1 MGNNKISYTER
12 DFVGLRT
19 DLLTYVKEQYPD
31 LIKNANDASIF
42 SVLLDLNAAI
52 GDNLNYHID
61 RSLQETV
68 LQYAQQ
74 RGSLYNIAKT
84 YGLKIPGNRPSV
96 AVVDISI
103 TVPTLGDKEDTRY
116 LGLLRRNSQFK
127 GGGQVFELVNDVDF
141 STPFDSKGHPNRTKV
156 PTFDS
161 NGNVLNYTITKR
173 EVVVN
178 GVTKIFKKV
187 ITSSD
192 VRPFMKIF
200 LPEKNILGVTA
211 VIQKDG
217 TNIQALPKGT
227 EFITST
233 NKWYEVSA
241 LAQDKVFIQ
250 DFNKISD
257 NPGIKIGKWVNTDQR
272 FTTEYTPQGFF
283 HLTLGG
289 GSVSAEESLDDL
301 ASTGYKLDLQQYMN
315 NFSLGKAPKSNS
327 TLFIQYRVGGGKA
340 TNVGPNS
347 ITTVGTIDFNV
358 NGPIT
363 NVNTMVSSSLMIN
376 NVTSAIGGANQP
388 TTEEIRNYISY
399 NFSAQERA
407 VTINDYVSRIQTM
420 PSIFGAPAKVGVM
433 EVENKVVVNLL
444 SYSEDGSLTSNVSST
459 MMNNIAEYLSDYRML
474 NDYINVTTAEIIDLS
489 IEVDLIVDPG
499 FNQSEIVTNV
509 ISKVSEFFSP
519 DNREMGQDIFTG
531 ILSKDITSENGV
543 INISDLRVFNNVG
556 GRYSQNQ
563 VSQAYSNTS
572 TKQIGLIDGT
582 IFSQP
587 NQSFQVKFENKDI
600 VIRLKS
606 MGQPSVT

>member
-141 STPFDSKGHPNRTKV
+141 STPFDSKGFPNRTKI

-161 NGNVLNYTITKR
+161 NGNVINYTITKR

-187 ITSSD
+187 ITASD
-192 VRPFMKIF
+192 VRPFIKIF
-200 LPEKNILGVTA
+200 LPEKNVLGVTA
-211 VIQKDG
+211 VMQKDG
-217 TNIQALPKGT
+217 TNIQTLPKGT
-227 EFITST
+227 DFITST

-257 NPGIKIGKWVNTDQR
+257 NPGIKVGKWVNTDQR

-283 HLTLGG
+283 HLTMGG
-289 GSVSAEESLDDL
+289 GSVSAEDSLDDL

-315 NFSLGKAPKSNS
+315 NFSLGKAPKANS
-327 TLFIQYRVGGGKA
+327 TIFVQYRVGGGKA

-358 NGPIT
+358 NGPIS
-363 NVNTMVSSSLMIN
+363 NVNSMVSNSLMIN
-376 NVTSAIGGANQP
+376 NITSAIGGANQP

-433 EVENKVVVNLL
+433 EIENKVIVNLL
-444 SYSEDGSLTSNVSST
+444 SYSEDGTLTSNVSST

-474 NDYINVTTAEIIDLS
+474 NDYISVTTAEIIDLA

-509 ISKVSEFFSP
+509 ISKVSDFFSP

-531 ILSKDITSENGV
+531 ILSKDITAENGV
-543 INISDLRVFNNVG
+543 INISDLRVFNKVG
-556 GRYSQNQ
+556 DRYSQNQ
-563 VSQAYSNTS
+563 VSQAYSDPS

-587 NQSFQVKFENKDI
+587 NQSFQVKFDNKDI
-600 VIRLKS
+600 VIRLKA

>member
-19 DLLTYVKEQYPD
+19 DLLNYVKEQYPD

-141 STPFDSKGHPNRTKV
+141 STPFDTKGFPNRTKI

-187 ITSSD
+187 ITPSD
-192 VRPFMKIF
+192 VRPFIKIF

-211 VIQKDG
+211 VMQKDG
-217 TNIQALPKGT
+217 TNIQSLPKGT
-227 EFITST
+227 DFITST

-257 NPGIKIGKWVNTDQR
+257 NPGIKVGKWINTDQR

-283 HLTLGG
+283 HLTMGG
-289 GSVSAEESLDDL
+289 GSVSAEDSLDDL

-315 NFSLGKAPKSNS
+315 NFSLGKAPKSN
-327 TLFIQYRVGGGKA
+327 TTIFIQYRVGGGKA

-358 NGPIT
+358 NGPIS

-420 PSIFGAPAKVGVM
+420 PSLFGAPAKVGVM
-433 EVENKVVVNLL
+433 EIENKVIVNLL
-444 SYSEDGSLTSNVSST
+444 SYNEDGSLTSNVSST

-509 ISKVSEFFSP
+509 ISKVSDFFSP
-519 DNREMGQDIFTG
+519 DNRG
-531 ILSKDITSENGV
+531 NGTRH
-543 INISDLRVFNNVG
+543 IYRNI
-556 GRYSQNQ
+556 
-563 VSQAYSNTS
+563 
-572 TKQIGLIDGT
+572 K
-582 IFSQP
+582 
-587 NQSFQVKFENKDI
+587 
-600 VIRLKS
+600 
-606 MGQPSVT
+606 

>member
-1 MGNNKISYTER
+1 VI
-12 DFVGLRT
+12 
-19 DLLTYVKEQYPD
+19 
-31 LIKNANDASIF
+31 
-42 SVLLDLNAAI
+42 
-52 GDNLNYHID
+52 
-61 RSLQETV
+61 
-68 LQYAQQ
+68 
-74 RGSLYNIAKT
+74 
-84 YGLKIPGNRPSV
+84 
-96 AVVDISI
+96 
-103 TVPTLGDKEDTRY
+103 
-116 LGLLRRNSQFK
+116 
-127 GGGQVFELVNDVDF
+127 
-141 STPFDSKGHPNRTKV
+141 
-156 PTFDS
+156 
-161 NGNVLNYTITKR
+161 NYTITKR

-187 ITSSD
+187 ITASD
-192 VRPFMKIF
+192 VRPFIKIF
-200 LPEKNILGVTA
+200 LPEKNVLGVTA
-211 VIQKDG
+211 VMQKDG
-217 TNIQALPKGT
+217 TNIQTLPKGT
-227 EFITST
+227 DFITST

-257 NPGIKIGKWVNTDQR
+257 NPGIKVGKWVNTDQR

-283 HLTLGG
+283 HLTMGG
-289 GSVSAEESLDDL
+289 GSVSAEDSLDDL

-315 NFSLGKAPKSNS
+315 NFSLGKAPKANS
-327 TLFIQYRVGGGKA
+327 TIFVQYRVGGGKA

-358 NGPIT
+358 NGPIS
-363 NVNTMVSSSLMIN
+363 NVNSMVSNSLMIN
-376 NVTSAIGGANQP
+376 NITSAIGGANQP

-433 EVENKVVVNLL
+433 EIENKVIVNLL
-444 SYSEDGSLTSNVSST
+444 SYSEDGTLTSNVSST

-474 NDYINVTTAEIIDLS
+474 NDYISVTTAEIIDLA

-509 ISKVSEFFSP
+509 ISKVSDFFSP

-531 ILSKDITSENGV
+531 ILSKDITAENGV
-543 INISDLRVFNNVG
+543 INISDLRVFNKVG
-556 GRYSQNQ
+556 DRYSQNQ
-563 VSQAYSNTS
+563 VSQAYSDPS

-587 NQSFQVKFENKDI
+587 NQSFQVKFDNKDI
-600 VIRLKS
+600 VIRLKA

>member
-1 MGNNKISYTER
+1 MIQK
-12 DFVGLRT
+12 DF
-19 DLLTYVKEQYPD
+19 
-31 LIKNANDASIF
+31 
-42 SVLLDLNAAI
+42 
-52 GDNLNYHID
+52 
-61 RSLQETV
+61 
-68 LQYAQQ
+68 
-74 RGSLYNIAKT
+74 
-84 YGLKIPGNRPSV
+84 
-96 AVVDISI
+96 
-103 TVPTLGDKEDTRY
+103 
-116 LGLLRRNSQFK
+116 
-127 GGGQVFELVNDVDF
+127 
-141 STPFDSKGHPNRTKV
+141 PNRTKI

-187 ITSSD
+187 ITPSD
-192 VRPFMKIF
+192 VRPFIKIF

-211 VIQKDG
+211 VMQKDG
-217 TNIQALPKGT
+217 TNIQSLPKGT
-227 EFITST
+227 DFITST

-257 NPGIKIGKWVNTDQR
+257 NPGIKVGKWINTDQR

-283 HLTLGG
+283 HLTMGG
-289 GSVSAEESLDDL
+289 GSVSAEDSLDDL

-315 NFSLGKAPKSNS
+315 NFSLGKAPKSN
-327 TLFIQYRVGGGKA
+327 TTIFIQYRVGGGKA

-363 NVNTMVSSSLMIN
+363 NVNTMVSNSLMIN

-420 PSIFGAPAKVGVM
+420 PSLFGAPAKVGVM
-433 EVENKVVVNLL
+433 EIENKVIVNLL
-444 SYSEDGSLTSNVSST
+444 SYNEDGSLTSNVSST

-509 ISKVSEFFSP
+509 ISKVSDFFSP

-543 INISDLRVFNNVG
+543 INISDLRVFNKVG
-556 GRYSQNQ
+556 DRYSQNQ
-563 VSQAYSNTS
+563 VSQAYSDPS

-587 NQSFQVKFENKDI
+587 NQSFQIKFDNKDI
-600 VIRLKS
+600 VIRLKG